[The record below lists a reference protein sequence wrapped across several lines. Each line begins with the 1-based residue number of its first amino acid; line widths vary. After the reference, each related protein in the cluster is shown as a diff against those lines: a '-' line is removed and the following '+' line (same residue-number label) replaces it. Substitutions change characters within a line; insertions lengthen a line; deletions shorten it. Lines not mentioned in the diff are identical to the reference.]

1 MRPLEMFFIL
11 IVAGLLVAQ
20 NVRGIQR
27 RYLVAL
33 AVAGLSTALLSGLLG
48 QVRWQMAPA
57 YLLFGTLSLLL
68 LRRSFSHVAV
78 RSLGVSFGIVL
89 LAISIAASLGLPILT
104 LPAPS
109 GPHVVGSTSLSL
121 IDETRDNS
129 FFDAPNEKRELY
141 VQIWYPGAIATDQ
154 PTPRVRTMWEELYR
168 GDRDRFTM
176 FSSYLRGTK
185 THSYADIPLS
195 PAQASYPVIVFS
207 HAMGSFAEQNTLL
220 MEHLAS
226 HGYVVFGISHP
237 YASMRAVSSDGRA
250 IYLALDKIREVSA
263 PYDAEAAD
271 VTAKIE
277 QASSAEERMR
287 LQLERYERASGLNT
301 LMAIWVDDLRFVL
314 DSIATPTG
322 RDPKLQAI
330 STRID
335 ADQIGLL
342 GMSFGGGAVTELCK
356 SDARCRA
363 GLNMDGGTFGQRQRQ
378 PLQVPYLA
386 LTRENQDSLDYLL
399 SASRSDYYAVEVK
412 GTTHLDFT
420 DDAVVLPILKWLNIS
435 GDIAGGRVIEITN
448 AVSLR
453 FFDAYLRGGPKP
465 RFDDEFPE
473 LTVETNNY
481 ASE

>member
-1 MRPLEMFFIL
+1 MF
-11 IVAGLLVAQ
+11 AEYSG
-20 NVRGIQR
+20 
-27 RYLVAL
+27 RYLFAL
-33 AVAGLSTALLSGLLG
+33 AVVGLSTVLLSGLLG

-57 YLLFGTLSLLL
+57 YLLFGILSLLL
-68 LRRSFSHVAV
+68 LRPAHSHIAV

-89 LAISIAASLGLPILT
+89 LAISVTASLGLPILT

-195 PAQASYPVIVFS
+195 AAQASYPVIIFS

-226 HGYVVFGISHP
+226 HGYVVFGISHS
-237 YASMRAVSSDGRA
+237 YASMRVVSSDGRA
-250 IYLALDKIREVSA
+250 IYLDLDKIREVSA
-263 PYDAEAAD
+263 PFDAEAAD
-271 VTAKIE
+271 ARAKLE
-277 QASSAEERMR
+277 QASSAEERTR
-287 LQLERYERASGLNT
+287 LLVERYERASGLNA
-301 LMAIWVDDLRFVL
+301 LMATWVDDLGFVL
-314 DSIATPTG
+314 DSITAPTG
-322 RDPKLQAI
+322 QNPKLQAI
-330 STRID
+330 SDRID

-342 GMSFGGGAVTELCK
+342 GMSFGGGAITELCK

-386 LTRENQDSLDYLL
+386 MTRENQDFLDYLK

-420 DDAVVLPILKWLNIS
+420 DDAVVLPILKWLNIT
-435 GDIAGGRVIEITN
+435 GEIDGGRVIEITN

-465 RFDDEFPE
+465 RFDEGFPE
-473 LTVETNNY
+473 LTVETNNH

>member
-1 MRPLEMFFIL
+1 
-11 IVAGLLVAQ
+11 
-20 NVRGIQR
+20 
-27 RYLVAL
+27 
-33 AVAGLSTALLSGLLG
+33 
-48 QVRWQMAPA
+48 
-57 YLLFGTLSLLL
+57 
-68 LRRSFSHVAV
+68 
-78 RSLGVSFGIVL
+78 
-89 LAISIAASLGLPILT
+89 
-104 LPAPS
+104 
-109 GPHVVGSTSLSL
+109 
-121 IDETRDNS
+121 
-129 FFDAPNEKRELY
+129 
-141 VQIWYPGAIATDQ
+141 
-154 PTPRVRTMWEELYR
+154 
-168 GDRDRFTM
+168 
-176 FSSYLRGTK
+176 
-185 THSYADIPLS
+185 
-195 PAQASYPVIVFS
+195 
-207 HAMGSFAEQNTLL
+207 
-220 MEHLAS
+220 
-226 HGYVVFGISHP
+226 
-237 YASMRAVSSDGRA
+237 
-250 IYLALDKIREVSA
+250 
-263 PYDAEAAD
+263 
-271 VTAKIE
+271 
-277 QASSAEERMR
+277 MR

-314 DSIATPTG
+314 DSITTPTG

-330 STRID
+330 SNRID

-420 DDAVVLPILKWLNIS
+420 DDAVVLPILKWLNIA

-465 RFDDEFPE
+465 RFDDGFPE